1 MQKQPDQ
8 EVVLTEII
16 RQHVVVLQVCNIRS
30 KVKLVKEV
38 KGNTRAIIDQMSATA
53 VQH

>member
-8 EVVLTEII
+8 EVILTEII
-16 RQHVVVLQVCNIRS
+16 RQQVVVLQVCNIRS

-38 KGNTRAIIDQMSATA
+38 EGNKRSLRYMQY
-53 VQH
+53 